1 MDRLIR
7 TTTEHFLAMLD
18 DQREFYS
25 PQELLDAGFPEFL
38 VKRMRLELM
47 RNLQDSVTP
56 PQTDWAD
63 MTTDAVRKAW
73 SQFLGAIHEEIRL
86 PASYV
91 APVIESS
98 LADILDLMVTP
109 RAFLPEYLF
118 GSESRL
124 DQQMI
129 AERCEWVVVYTYFG
143 NALPRFME
151 KKGRK
156 TLTKEQADRI
166 IERLDE
172 RVTSHYTSLNWAQ
185 LFEPWFQLLGE
196 KVEPGLFADFFRDKG
211 KPGVARLFN
220 AESDPIHRT
229 RMIEILSKPQ
239 LDEIDDEFE
248 DVGEDL
254 LGVPEEVIDL
264 AEDEA
269 LTSPKEK
276 TNEKPAGEAKADPEK
291 ELANAQTED
300 AAASGQK
307 DKNEDHVKPAVKQK
321 TEDEVQS
328 GKSLKSGKQ
337 DKEEDQMTTE
347 KKPGHAVGTSTKMQD
362 AQDEKSKEE
371 KREKEGKKDEK
382 DQEATSEEQE
392 VKPDEQDVTFDDQDV
407 TSEEKDVTSEEKD
420 VTSEEK
426 DETSEEK
433 DMQGESDEDDEGNLI
448 TRYQK
453 TNGNDKHD
461 PPLASTLKKEPEE
474 DEEDT
479 IPLYSRIKSDPEEE
493 DAGDVPIWQQFT
505 KEEEDDAGEA
515 GEGMGEEK
523 LETRGETAG
532 EDAAGEEPAGNEPV
546 PEEELEKIRS
556 YVKDMEDEFISELFG
571 GDEGAFLETIEHIT
585 RLSDWK
591 EAGSYISKEV
601 FDRNLIDIYS
611 DTAIYFTDRM
621 QTYFLERE

>member
-1 MDRLIR
+1 
-7 TTTEHFLAMLD
+7 MLD

-25 PQELLDAGFPEFL
+25 PQDLLDAGFPEFL
-38 VKRMRLELM
+38 VKRMRLELV

-63 MTTDAVRKAW
+63 MSTDAVRKAW
-73 SQFLGAIHEEIRL
+73 SNFLGAIHEEIRM

-109 RAFLPEYLF
+109 RAFLPEYIF
-118 GSESRL
+118 GSESKL
-124 DQQMI
+124 NQQMI

-143 NALPRFME
+143 KALPRFME

-196 KVEPGLFADFFRDKG
+196 KVESGLFAEFFRDKG

-220 AESDPIHRT
+220 AEPDPIHRT
-229 RMIEILSKPQ
+229 RLIEILSKPQ

-254 LGVPEEVIDL
+254 LDVPEEVIDL
-264 AEDEA
+264 AESEA

-276 TNEKPAGEAKADPEK
+276 PNEIRAGEAKEDLIK
-291 ELANAQTED
+291 EQAKAQKED
-300 AAASGQK
+300 AVASGQK
-307 DKNEDHVKPAVKQK
+307 DKEENRVKPAEKQK
-321 TEDEVQS
+321 MEDEMQSGNS
-328 GKSLKSGKQ
+328 GKSDKQ
-337 DKEEDQMTTE
+337 DKEEDRMTTE
-347 KKPGHAVGTSTKMQD
+347 KRPVQTGGTSAKVQD
-362 AQDEKSKEE
+362 VQDDKSMEE
-371 KREKEGKKDEK
+371 KKDEK
-382 DQEATSEEQE
+382 EKKGSEEKKDPEATSEEQGLKPDNQK
-392 VKPDEQDVTFDDQDV
+392 VKPKEQEV
-407 TSEEKDVTSEEKD
+407 TSEEKDVP
-420 VTSEEK
+420 
-426 DETSEEK
+426 
-433 DMQGESDEDDEGNLI
+433 GESDEDDEGNLI

-461 PPLASTLKKEPEE
+461 PPLVSMLKKEPEE

-479 IPLYSRIKSDPEEE
+479 IPLYSRIKPDPEKE
-493 DAGDVPIWQQFT
+493 DAEDVPIWQQFT
-505 KEEEDDAGEA
+505 KGDEDDAGEA
-515 GEGMGEEK
+515 EEEADK
-523 LETRGETAG
+523 ESLE
-532 EDAAGEEPAGNEPV
+532 AGEEADEDEPAGDKPV
-546 PEEELEKIRS
+546 PAEELEKIRS
-556 YVKDMEDEFISELFG
+556 YVRDMEDEFISELFG
-571 GDEGAFLETIEHIT
+571 GDEGAFLESIEHIT
-585 RLSDWK
+585 RLPDWK

>member
-7 TTTEHFLAMLD
+7 TTTEHFLAMLE

-38 VKRMRLELM
+38 VKRMRLELV

-118 GSESRL
+118 GSESKL

-129 AERCEWVVVYTYFG
+129 AERCEWVVVYTYFA

-229 RMIEILSKPQ
+229 RLIEILSKPQ

-264 AEDEA
+264 AENEA
-269 LTSPKEK
+269 LASPKEK
-276 TNEKPAGEAKADPEK
+276 PNETRAGEAKEDPKK
-291 ELANAQTED
+291 EQVMAQKED
-300 AAASGQK
+300 ADTTRQE
-307 DKNEDHVKPAVKQK
+307 DKKEDLAKPADKQK

-328 GKSLKSGKQ
+328 GKSDKQ
-337 DKEEDQMTTE
+337 DKEEDQKTKE
-347 KKPGHAVGTSTKMQD
+347 KKSGQAGGTSTKMQD
-362 AQDEKSKEE
+362 VQDEKSKEE
-371 KREKEGKKDEK
+371 KKDKEENKDEK
-382 DQEATSEEQE
+382 DQEVASEEQE
-392 VKPDEQDVTFDDQDV
+392 VKSDEQGV
-407 TSEEKDVTSEEKD
+407 TSKKQEVASEDKDVQEEA
-420 VTSEEK
+420 
-426 DETSEEK
+426 
-433 DMQGESDEDDEGNLI
+433 DEDDEGNLI

-474 DEEDT
+474 DEEGT
-479 IPLYSRIKSDPEEE
+479 IPLYSRIKPDPEEE

-505 KEEEDDAGEA
+505 KEEEDETGEA
-515 GEGMGEEK
+515 GEEK
-523 LETRGETAG
+523 LKAEGETAG
-532 EDAAGEEPAGNEPV
+532 EDAAGEEVTGDEPV
-546 PEEELEKIRS
+546 PAEELEKIRS
-556 YVKDMEDEFISELFG
+556 YAKDMEDEFISELFG